1 MKQFLALMVLC
12 FCMAS
17 AIPARARL
25 VQKHDAPSAQRV
37 EALDIN
43 HASADALMKI
53 PGMTRVW
60 AERIVRFRPYRAKN
74 QILLDGIVPRAV
86 YDRIKD
92 RIVAHREPK

>member
-1 MKQFLALMVLC
+1 
-12 FCMAS
+12 
-17 AIPARARL
+17 
-25 VQKHDAPSAQRV
+25 
-37 EALDIN
+37 
-43 HASADALMKI
+43 MKI